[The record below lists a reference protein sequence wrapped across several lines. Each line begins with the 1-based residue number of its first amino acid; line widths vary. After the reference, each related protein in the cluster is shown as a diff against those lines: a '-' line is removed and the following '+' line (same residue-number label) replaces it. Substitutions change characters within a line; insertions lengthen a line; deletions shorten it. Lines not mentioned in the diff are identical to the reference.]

1 MSRKVTRTDVALK
14 AGVSKWTVARAFVP
28 GSSISDK
35 ARADVLAAAD
45 ELGYRPNLLARSLAT
60 KTTNQVAVLVDDFAN
75 PYKLRAIEALTKAL
89 SAEGLSAL
97 LVPIDDQTDHADAVL
112 HADQRQVDAI
122 VLLGTAFRN
131 STLEASRKPG
141 SPPMFVLA
149 RESTVDGIPYV
160 SCDAKVAMA
169 EIVAHLVAQGY
180 RKPAFVSGPKT
191 LSTALGR
198 QKHFRQSWA
207 KHGVKDIPEIE
218 VGRYDAQLAADA
230 VRTYLRTRLQQE
242 GTDVLVCE
250 NDVLAMGA
258 MDVIR
263 HEFKLKVPKDLAV
276 VGFDGMDMGALASF
290 GLTTYEQPID
300 AMARRLVEM
309 LLEDEPTRA
318 NKLVGQLRVRSS
330 S

>member
-1 MSRKVTRTDVALK
+1 
-14 AGVSKWTVARAFVP
+14 
-28 GSSISDK
+28 
-35 ARADVLAAAD
+35 
-45 ELGYRPNLLARSLAT
+45 
-60 KTTNQVAVLVDDFAN
+60 
-75 PYKLRAIEALTKAL
+75 
-89 SAEGLSAL
+89 
-97 LVPIDDQTDHADAVL
+97 
-112 HADQRQVDAI
+112 
-122 VLLGTAFRN
+122 
-131 STLEASRKPG
+131 
-141 SPPMFVLA
+141 MFVLA